1 MANLK
6 ALALRIRSVRSIQKT
21 TKVMQMISASKFRVA
36 RERLIHARD
45 YCSTIAK
52 EDGEH
57 RYLAEAGGASGVL
70 LLVFSSDKGLCGG
83 FNHSAA
89 KFLREYVSSISSN
102 VGEKPRGIGFLDFK
116 NVLYGL
122 GVDFSAYSRVV
133 ALYSKFYSSTRQE
146 PAAED
151 VLIVDNPEEGTEGRG
166 VSTEEVIC
174 NYDPDLLSDLGRK
187 PSDKDAEE
195 AIEVL
200 IRWADDSPGREGLS
214 LTAGRVLSAYKESF
228 QGYALESSHD
238 FRNSVFAN
246 EGYSDMIL
254 LRGVNFSSTCE
265 HHMSPMTGVVNVS
278 YIPKATVIG
287 VGAIVRVVDIFAKRL
302 QERALNTREITDKVI
317 RAVRS
322 RGVAWEIVVCAGE
335 STAVSQRLLKHEETV
350 YSKNCQIGL
359 RVIIDGKRCSCISFN
374 DPNKISDLVD
384 AAIAIASSMPE
395 DPYISIS
402 DVSGEYSED
411 ISDMLLFDDSVVEVS
426 RICEILNIMED
437 VALSYD
443 GKIVNSE
450 GASFSHSNS
459 EMVLATSNGFM
470 GSYKRSCFSTS
481 VSVVSSDGGKMEVDY
496 SFSVKNRF
504 ADLEKP
510 EVLGK
515 DAAARA
521 FRRLNA
527 REMQTC
533 KVPVL
538 FENRVASAFLR
549 SFAAAIN
556 GGAIAD
562 KTSFLVD
569 SIGSSIFR
577 GDIHIVDDPLMPGGS
592 PQGRL
597 MGKVFAVVGIT

>member
-1 MANLK
+1 M
-6 ALALRIRSVRSIQKT
+6 
-21 TKVMQMISASKFRVA
+21 
-36 RERLIHARD
+36 
-45 YCSTIAK
+45 
-52 EDGEH
+52 
-57 RYLAEAGGASGVL
+57 
-70 LLVFSSDKGLCGG
+70 
-83 FNHSAA
+83 
-89 KFLREYVSSISSN
+89 
-102 VGEKPRGIGFLDFK
+102 
-116 NVLYGL
+116 
-122 GVDFSAYSRVV
+122 
-133 ALYSKFYSSTRQE
+133 
-146 PAAED
+146 
-151 VLIVDNPEEGTEGRG
+151 
-166 VSTEEVIC
+166 
-174 NYDPDLLSDLGRK
+174 
-187 PSDKDAEE
+187 
-195 AIEVL
+195 
-200 IRWADDSPGREGLS
+200 
-214 LTAGRVLSAYKESF
+214 
-228 QGYALESSHD
+228 
-238 FRNSVFAN
+238 
-246 EGYSDMIL
+246 
-254 LRGVNFSSTCE
+254 
-265 HHMSPMTGVVNVS
+265 
-278 YIPKATVIG
+278 
-287 VGAIVRVVDIFAKRL
+287 
-302 QERALNTREITDKVI
+302 NTREITDEVIKV
-317 RAVRS
+317 VRS

-359 RVIIDGKRCSCISFN
+359 RVIIDGKRCSCVSFN

-470 GSYKRSCFSTS
+470 GSYKRSCFSTF

-527 REMQTC
+527 REMKTC

-538 FENRVASAFLR
+538 FENRVASAFLK

-556 GGAIAD
+556 GSAVAD

-569 SIGSSIFR
+569 SIGGNIFR
-577 GDIHIVDDPLMPGGS
+577 GDIDIVDDPLMPGGLSTRPFDGEGICSRRNNVVEGGVLKSWLLDMRTAKQLGLHTTGSAVRCGNASIS
-592 PQGRL
+592 PGVSNFYIKSSGTSPELLMSDIKEGVYITDLFGSGVNLTTGDYSQGAFGF
-597 MGKVFAVVGIT
+597 MIENGKVTHPVHGITVAGNLRDMFAGMHAANDLSFLRSVNSPTLRFDDMVVSGVS